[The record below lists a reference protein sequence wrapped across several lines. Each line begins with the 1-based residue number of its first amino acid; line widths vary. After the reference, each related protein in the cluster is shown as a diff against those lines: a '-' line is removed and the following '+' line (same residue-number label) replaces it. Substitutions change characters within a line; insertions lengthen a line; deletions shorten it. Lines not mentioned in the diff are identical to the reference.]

1 MSPFAATL
9 WGDHR
14 PSLTCDSPNLG
25 LVSLVVPIPRNERE
39 GFKAGGL
46 SVGIETQHEEKV
58 SPIVSAV
65 LNLGGAGLMIAGKR
79 SR

>member
-1 MSPFAATL
+1 MKALFWIGIVVL
-9 WGDHR
+9 V
-14 PSLTCDSPNLG
+14 LG

-46 SVGIETQHEEKV
+46 SVGIETQHQERV

-65 LNLGGAGLMIAGKR
+65 MILGGAGLLIAGKR
-79 SR
+79 SP

>member
-1 MSPFAATL
+1 MKALFWIGIGVL
-9 WGDHR
+9 I
-14 PSLTCDSPNLG
+14 LG

-46 SVGIETQHEEKV
+46 SVGIETQHQERV

-65 LNLGGAGLMIAGKR
+65 MILGGAGLMIAGKR

>member
-1 MSPFAATL
+1 
-9 WGDHR
+9 
-14 PSLTCDSPNLG
+14 
-25 LVSLVVPIPRNERE
+25 VVPIPRNERE